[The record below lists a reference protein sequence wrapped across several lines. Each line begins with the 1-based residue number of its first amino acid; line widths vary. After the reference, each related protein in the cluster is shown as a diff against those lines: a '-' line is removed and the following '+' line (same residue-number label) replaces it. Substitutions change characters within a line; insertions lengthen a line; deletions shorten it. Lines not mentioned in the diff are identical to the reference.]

1 MDISMCSAKPIFLKE
16 LEEKY
21 NVQAGF
27 RRDFELEALPQT
39 AQLAI
44 TARSFYRLYVNGAVV
59 MHGPART
66 AHGYARVDVVDILPQ
81 LRRGT
86 NALAVELTAG
96 VGVQGGY
103 SNDCTCE
110 SSMLLAELWLDDAC
124 AFATDADWDAIH
136 LTQREEYTERI
147 SHCRQSAEVYRL
159 DNDYTAWRTGPR
171 TAVKTLHWQKAAVC
185 AAPRPQLLTR
195 PMPLPTLEKQGHARL
210 VWTGAAHIDRSI
222 PCTGPW
228 YETMHADHYARLSER
243 PLFDYVQ
250 TVDRPLPEGAAVQPF
265 GAGGIAVTGMPA
277 GETFA
282 AMYDFGRP
290 LLGFLGLTVSCEMPC
305 TLDIVHLEAMAEYDD
320 KQTALGAAN
329 PVTRLHLPA
338 GSWQFLTMEPAL
350 LRYMRLY
357 FRGTDGK
364 GPGRCTVQELHVREY
379 AYPDSRSAAF
389 HCSDEDV
396 NRLFEASYQTMRL
409 NTLDIFMDC
418 PDRERGG
425 WLCDSLWTARAA
437 AHLLGDHSVERA
449 HIENFLLAP
458 YGDGIGAPNNFF
470 PEVYPGAKMPGA
482 PAITTWS
489 FWLMLELA
497 EYVERTGDLA
507 LALDHQKRVED
518 FVTGTARYIGPYGLL
533 QDMPHIFIDWS
544 QSNSPE
550 NTQPISTAANALYAY
565 MLRRLGQLYHRTEW
579 TAAGDKVRSI
589 LRAALLAQGEPT
601 YMDRPYF
608 PDTLH
613 PAADGG
619 LRPGGSYTEAC
630 QYTILWA
637 ELFDKEE
644 IPAIARSVLYTM
656 GPAPL
661 KAHDPMVGA
670 AQIFIGL
677 CIRCALLAKWGETE
691 LLLRELRAL
700 YLPQLS
706 EGPGTLWENV
716 TLHNTS
722 RCHGINGHVA
732 VLMLQQ
738 LLGLDI
744 PQAFDLDT
752 RAMLTPTQ
760 QQVRY
765 TRPTNLCGLRWMRGA
780 IPTPQGFVSR
790 EVIDK

>member
-1 MDISMCSAKPIFLKE
+1 MDVTLQHAQPIFLQG
-16 LEEKY
+16 LEWQY

-27 RRDFELEALPQT
+27 RRDFTVQQLPGA
-39 AQLAI
+39 AQVAI
-44 TARSFYRLYVNGAVV
+44 AARSFYRLYINGSVA

-66 AHGYARVDVVDILPQ
+66 AHGYARVDVVDVLPYLQ
-81 LRRGT
+81 TGVNT
-86 NALAVELTAG
+86 VAVELTAG

-110 SSMLLAELWLDDAC
+110 SSMLLAELWLDGVC
-124 AFATDADWDAIH
+124 ALATDTDWDAIH
-136 LTQREEYTERI
+136 LTQREAYSERI

-159 DNDYTAWRTGPR
+159 DADYTAWRTGPLD
-171 TAVKTLHWQKAAVC
+171 AVQAHPWQKAALC
-185 AAPRPQLLTR
+185 TAPHPAMLSR
-195 PMPLPTLEKQGHARL
+195 PMPLPTLEKQGRAKL
-210 VWTGAAHIDRSI
+210 VWAGQAHIDRTV
-222 PCTGPW
+222 PCAAPW
-228 YETMHADHYARLSER
+228 YERSYADHYAKLTQR
-243 PLFDYVQ
+243 PSFDYVQ
-250 TVDRPLPEGAAVQPF
+250 TVEQPLPQGAAVHPL
-265 GAGGIAVTGMPA
+265 GSDGIAVTGMPA
-277 GETFA
+277 GSTFA
-282 AMYDFGRP
+282 AMFDLGRP
-290 LLGFLGLTVSCEMPC
+290 LLGFIGLTVSCEQPC
-305 TLDIVHLEAMAEYDD
+305 TLDIVHMEAVAEYDN
-320 KQTALGAAN
+320 KAETLGGAN

-350 LRYMRLY
+350 LRYARLY
-357 FRGTDGK
+357 FRGVNGN
-364 GPGRCTVQELHVREY
+364 GPGRCTVQDLHVREY
-379 AYPDSRSAAF
+379 AYPDRPLASFR
-389 HCSDEDV
+389 CSDEDL

-437 AHLLGDHSVERA
+437 ALLLGDHSVERA

-458 YGDGIGAPNNFF
+458 YGDGVGAANNFF
-470 PEVYPGAKMPGA
+470 PEVYPASKLPRS

-497 EYVERTGDLA
+497 EYVERSGDLA
-507 LALDHQKRVED
+507 FALTHQKRVED
-518 FVTGTARYIGPYGLL
+518 FVTGAARYVGPCGLL
-533 QDMPHIFIDWS
+533 QDMPYIFIDWS
-544 QSNSPE
+544 QSNSTE

-565 MLRRLGQLYHRTEW
+565 MLQRLGQLYHRPEW
-579 TAAGDKVRSI
+579 TAAGEKVRGI
-589 LRAALLAQGEPT
+589 LRGALRAEGEPT
-601 YMDRPYF
+601 YTDRPYF

-613 PAADGG
+613 PAADGS

-630 QYTILWA
+630 QYTVLWS
-637 ELFDKEE
+637 ELFSKEE
-644 IPAIARSVLYTM
+644 IPSIARSVLYNM

-661 KAHDPMVGA
+661 KTHDPMVGT

-677 CIRCALLAKWGETE
+677 CIRCALLAKWDQPE

-700 YLPQLS
+700 YLPQLT

-738 LLGLDI
+738 LLGLGI
-744 PQAFDLDT
+744 PQVFDLDT
-752 RAMLTPTQ
+752 RTVLTPAQ
-760 QQVRY
+760 QQALY
-765 TRPTNLCGLRWMRGA
+765 TRSAHLCGLRWVRGT
-780 IPTPQGFVSR
+780 IPTSQGLVSR